1 MPGNKNILQIQY
13 SIQINKITY
22 KLTKTSVL
30 YKECDSVYGS
40 EAGDCGRA
48 NLEAGG
54 WQVIYSVRYTYTY
67 TTCGQVHK
75 ARQLL
80 TWQHST
86 SPLAAYLQKKTRFF
100 FLRVHIMLD
109 ETVS

>member
-1 MPGNKNILQIQY
+1 M
-13 SIQINKITY
+13 TY

-67 TTCGQVHK
+67 TYTY
-75 ARQLL
+75 
-80 TWQHST
+80 TT
-86 SPLAAYLQKKTRFF
+86 
-100 FLRVHIMLD
+100 
-109 ETVS
+109 